1 MCAGSE
7 AANVCA
13 AELGV
18 TFRRKMSPTH
28 KWHKSGEKR
37 NVLSSANHISGLQ
50 KKDVEAL
57 VAFPD
62 LIWKD
67 YFSGAG
73 RGEGPRRMFAGK
85 P

>member
-1 MCAGSE
+1 
-7 AANVCA
+7 
-13 AELGV
+13 
-18 TFRRKMSPTH
+18 MSPTH

-37 NVLSSANHISGLQ
+37 DVLSSANHISGLE

-67 YFSGAG
+67 YFGVEE
-73 RGEGPRRMFAGK
+73 GETSKKNVCRETLYAVPESRLIERKF
-85 P
+85 